1 MPAIRETATN
11 CGRGGIGQSLRF
23 GKSLA
28 SIPDD
33 SRVKVPELRMKV
45 DDFCRRYCLG
55 DETSGRLR
63 EAGFDRAHDLL
74 EVTDTALSEAGFLL
88 GHIAELSC
96 TMKNTLH
103 GKPATSCLERVTSTV
118 FVGGIGGSGGAA
130 NKVGGGGG
138 LGEAPGIVEQDAK
151 YFQDIRGGT
160 GGMGGACGKIDG
172 RMGTSEVEIQKTHGE
187 NDTLL
192 KTNLPRLFGG
202 TGGAGGRSV
211 IEGGLGGMGQG
222 PKFPTPFISFN
233 EAAWGVEPTLLAVL
247 DVSDC
252 VLKLLGDQG
261 FVTVGGLC
269 EVTEDDLEKIGLQ
282 VGQISGL
289 KRAVRD
295 FFIMKAGRGTIAAV
309 SGNTAAAGHTAAV
322 SRIYC
327 RVH

>member
-11 CGRGGIGQSLRF
+11 YGVGGRGGIGQSLRF

-96 TMKNTLH
+96 TMKNTVGYEINSHTEPIPDNRSELH
-103 GKPATSCLERVTSTV
+103 
-118 FVGGIGGSGGAA
+118 GGIGGSGGAA

-202 TGGAGGRSV
+202 TGGAGGTGCSP
-211 IEGGLGGMGQG
+211 GGG
-222 PKFPTPFISFN
+222 KWS
-233 EAAWGVEPTLLAVL
+233 
-247 DVSDC
+247 
-252 VLKLLGDQG
+252 
-261 FVTVGGLC
+261 
-269 EVTEDDLEKIGLQ
+269 
-282 VGQISGL
+282 
-289 KRAVRD
+289 R
-295 FFIMKAGRGTIAAV
+295 RG
-309 SGNTAAAGHTAAV
+309 
-322 SRIYC
+322 IYY
-327 RVH
+327 VD